1 MFRPNPE
8 KRLKTNRRF
17 PLGRLLAAYFLALS
31 LAFARGSESQV
42 STSEDW
48 PEADF
53 PSASMRGAGF
63 APGESFTFRM
73 QWGFIRRAGTTKI
86 TTRLDDSEDGT
97 QALIVET
104 KTNSN
109 GLADALYPIDLF
121 LKARLDTEEWR
132 LIDSAMKGS
141 EGKRL
146 RDMDSVFDYET
157 NTMEHLDRHYADRSG
172 NKDLP
177 YPFPIDDSSAMLQ
190 MRGWDLTPGN
200 QYPLLVNSK
209 GKLYYIEMRVAE
221 KTRISSKFGKRD
233 AYRIEPV
240 NAYPEGKLF
249 REGGNFT
256 FWISDDEERLPLR
269 FDVKINIGTLSM
281 MLEDYTLAKKFQAR

>member
-1 MFRPNPE
+1 MVRKLSN
-8 KRLKTNRRF
+8 
-17 PLGRLLAAYFLALS
+17 LLACKTDFPTRFVLLAIGALC
-31 LAFARGSESQV
+31 LWAPLTTANEAEIAAL
-42 STSEDW
+42 EDW
-48 PEADF
+48 PEATF
-53 PSASMRGAGF
+53 PDAAMRGAGL
-63 APGESFTFRM
+63 APNESFTFRM
-73 QWGFIRRAGTTKI
+73 QWGFIRRAGTTRISTSVENAANEKE
-86 TTRLDDSEDGT
+86 T
-97 QALIVET
+97 LIVET

-109 GLADALYPIDLF
+109 GLADALYPIELS
-121 LKARLDTEEWR
+121 LKARLDTEQWR
-132 LIDSAMKGS
+132 LIDSSMKGS

-172 NKDLP
+172 DKDLP
-177 YPFPIDDSSAMLQ
+177 YAFPVDDSSAMLQ

-209 GKLYYIEMRVAE
+209 GKLYYIEMKVAE
-221 KTRISSKFGKRD
+221 RTSIRSKFGQRD

-281 MLEDYTLAKKFQAR
+281 MLEDYTLSKTFP

>member
-1 MFRPNPE
+1 MFRLFPE
-8 KRLKTNRRF
+8 KRLKKGWRI
-17 PLGRLLAAYFLALS
+17 PLRGLLAACALVLGLAL
-31 LAFARGSESQV
+31 ARGAESQV
-42 STSEDW
+42 NASNGW
-48 PEADF
+48 PEATF
-53 PSASMRGAGF
+53 PDATMRGAGLT
-63 APGESFTFRM
+63 PNESFTFRM

-86 TTRLDDSEDGT
+86 TTRLDDSEDGVN
-97 QALIVET
+97 ALIVET

-109 GLADALYPIDLF
+109 GLADALYPIELA
-121 LKARLDTEEWR
+121 LKARLDAEQWR
-132 LIDSAMKGS
+132 LIDSSMKGS

-157 NTMEHLDRHYADRSG
+157 NIMTHLDRNYADRSG
-172 NKDLP
+172 DKDLP
-177 YPFPIDDSSAMLQ
+177 YAFPVDDSSAMLQ

-200 QYPLLVNSK
+200 QFPLLVNSK

-221 KTRISSKFGKRD
+221 KTNINSKFGKRD

-281 MLEDYTLAKKFQAR
+281 MLEDYSLAKTFSSP